1 MKAGDVVRHP
11 SLGRGTV
18 IAVRP
23 RAGNTA
29 ALVDFGYLVDWVP
42 VEEVGE
48 PADAP
53 EPAGPETAHA
63 EHGQSG
69 DPGNPEPLPGKY
81 VDARRGVLA
90 LRLGQVLRSDVRALS
105 AGTERVQVRLEAVV
119 EGALKRQ
126 PRALLVEG
134 AWGSGKTHTLTMLDA
149 IATDKGMA
157 SSSIILD
164 GDRVCLSDPM
174 GLVNA
179 VVASLRYPGEPAP
192 NGLRRRLPQFRREAE
207 RWRPRTP
214 GGHTIANAIRSLPRA
229 AFDNPDALD
238 AFEDYLSLDLA
249 PTVAAGKLQQLGY
262 RYTRLPAIKAWYV
275 AERAARFRELL
286 AGWAEFIGRIGGKG
300 LLAIIDELDVEYA
313 RTMGWGQAQR
323 IKRERRAACLKA
335 LRGCLASDVPL
346 VVAFGSAPGADVA
359 EEDDP
364 VLDLRKHLGSGGRLV
379 EIQAPQPDLP
389 QMQAIGMKVLDLYE
403 RAYPGRMTGVDRN
416 WLARQ
421 IENLAKS
428 HMRKASPVP
437 RHFIRKAL
445 ELFDIAPQIGSER
458 AGPTA

>member
-1 MKAGDVVRHP
+1 M
-11 SLGRGTV
+11 
-18 IAVRP
+18 IAQ
-23 RAGNTA
+23 
-29 ALVDFGYLVDWVP
+29 VDFGYVADWFSTEEMEIVTEAP
-42 VEEVGE
+42 GPSNTETGIVEQEQTSDRPELRELPAEV
-48 PADAP
+48 
-53 EPAGPETAHA
+53 
-63 EHGQSG
+63 
-69 DPGNPEPLPGKY
+69 

-90 LRLGQVLRSDVRALS
+90 LRLGQVLRSDVRELS
-105 AGTERVQVRLEAVV
+105 AGAEHVQVTLETVV

-126 PRALLVEG
+126 PHALLVKG
-134 AWGSGKTHTLTMLDA
+134 DWGSGKTHMLTMLDA

-174 GLVNA
+174 GLMGAIVG
-179 VVASLRYPGEPAP
+179 SLRYPGEPAP
-192 NGLRRRLPQFRREAE
+192 NGLRGRLPRLRREAE
-207 RWRPRTP
+207 GWRPRTP
-214 GGHTIANAIRSLPRA
+214 GGHMIAKAIRSLPRA

-249 PTVAAGKLQQLGY
+249 STVAAGKLGQLGY
-262 RYTRLPAIKAWYV
+262 RYTRLPTIKAWYV
-275 AERAARFRELL
+275 AERAARFRDLL
-286 AGWAEFIGRIGGKG
+286 AGWAEFIGRSGGGG

-323 IKRERRAACLKA
+323 RKRAQRAACLEA

-346 VVAFGSAPGADVA
+346 VVAFGSAPGTNVA

-364 VLDLRKHLGSGGRLV
+364 VLDLRKRLGGGGRLV

-389 QMQAIGMKVLDLYE
+389 QMRAIGMKVLDLYE
-403 RAYPGRMTGVDRN
+403 RAYPGRMAGVDRN
-416 WLARQ
+416 WLVRQ

-428 HMRKASPVP
+428 HMREANPIP

-445 ELFDIAPQIGSER
+445 ELFDVAPQV
-458 AGPTA
+458 GPGRSGPAA